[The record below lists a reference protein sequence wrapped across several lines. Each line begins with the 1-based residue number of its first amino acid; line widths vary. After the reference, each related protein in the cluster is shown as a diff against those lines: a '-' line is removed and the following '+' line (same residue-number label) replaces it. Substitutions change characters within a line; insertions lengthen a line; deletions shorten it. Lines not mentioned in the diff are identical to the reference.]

1 LSFNTRFCLF
11 RKNIFKKKRT
21 NKDIFIFFN
30 YFSDKNKEHILE
42 ESGLYALMK
51 SLNDI
56 ESGDDELFKAIKYL
70 IQLCT
75 SEFNEIF
82 LII

>member
-1 LSFNTRFCLF
+1 MT
-11 RKNIFKKKRT
+11 IFT
-21 NKDIFIFFN
+21 N

>member
-1 LSFNTRFCLF
+1 
-11 RKNIFKKKRT
+11 
-21 NKDIFIFFN
+21 
-30 YFSDKNKEHILE
+30 
-42 ESGLYALMK
+42 MK

>member
-1 LSFNTRFCLF
+1 
-11 RKNIFKKKRT
+11 
-21 NKDIFIFFN
+21 
-30 YFSDKNKEHILE
+30 
-42 ESGLYALMK
+42 MK

-75 SEFNEIF
+75 SEFNDTFPCTCTEAK
-82 LII
+82 LNLLTSVYP